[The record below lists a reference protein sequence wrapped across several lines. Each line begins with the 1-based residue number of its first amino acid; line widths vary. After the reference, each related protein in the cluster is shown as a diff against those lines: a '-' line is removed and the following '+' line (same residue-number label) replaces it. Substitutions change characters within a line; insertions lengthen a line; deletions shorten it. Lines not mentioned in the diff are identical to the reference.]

1 MAIVQLRTR
10 SSAKYNWPPYT
21 STINNILTC
30 KCKKQKFDCYLT
42 SILGFKSYFNCS
54 ENSIRHPMKM
64 RLIAIVLFVRCE
76 CEKKEER
83 VIMSINASHSIQWYY
98 CYKVYNGNQSNIINS
113 LQISWCIFFIF
124 SNIKHFYSYNEYNSI
139 I

>member
-76 CEKKEER
+76 CEKKR
-83 VIMSINASHSIQWYY
+83 G
-98 CYKVYNGNQSNIINS
+98 KSNHEHKCFTFNPMV
-113 LQISWCIFFIF
+113 LLL
-124 SNIKHFYSYNEYNSI
+124 
-139 I
+139 